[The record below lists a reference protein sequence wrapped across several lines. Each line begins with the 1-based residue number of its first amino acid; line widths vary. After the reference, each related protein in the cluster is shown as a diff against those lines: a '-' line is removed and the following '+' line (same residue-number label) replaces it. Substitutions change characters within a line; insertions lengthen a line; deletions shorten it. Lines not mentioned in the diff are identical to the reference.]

1 MKKEDLTALGLSEEQ
16 AESVITL
23 AGKELD
29 AAKKETTKAQKKVT
43 ALEAERDD
51 LSERLTAANEA
62 LGKLEGV
69 DPEALQAE
77 VQKYKDEAAAAERN
91 FNQKMTQRDQKDW
104 LKSKLDEYGVVSPY
118 ARKQL
123 MSEVMG
129 EENGLKWKD
138 GNFLGFDDYMKLAKE
153 KDGSLYQTTEEK
165 AAAEK
170 EAEKAAAAQNAPK
183 FTGGLGGQEGGN
195 KNPFAFHFNG
205 VRPKPGT

>member
-1 MKKEDLTALGLSEEQ
+1 MKKEDLTALGLTEEQ

-23 AGKELD
+23 AGKELE
-29 AAKKETTKAQKKVT
+29 AANKEIAKVQKKVT
-43 ALEAERDD
+43 TLEAERDD
-51 LSERLTAANEA
+51 LSARLETANGA
-62 LGKLEGV
+62 LSKLEGV

-77 VQKYKDEAAAAERN
+77 VQKYKDQAAAAEKN
-91 FNQKMTQRDQKDW
+91 FNQKMTRRDQEDW
-104 LKSKLDEYGVVSPY
+104 LKGKLDEYGVNSPY

-153 KDGSLYQTTEEK
+153 KDGSLYQTAEEK

-170 EAEKAAAAQNAPK
+170 AADQAKAAQNAPK
-183 FTGGLGGQEGGN
+183 FTSGLGEQGGGE